1 MTVKHALCKSMPSP
15 VNKQLYAQVK
25 REIYTKYP
33 KHSAYR
39 SGLLVQEYKRRGGT
53 YRGKQNK
60 DEGLTHWFASEW
72 KNQRGEV
79 GYKFKSDVY
88 RPTVRVNSKTPAT
101 FSELTPS
108 ELKRARREK
117 ATTGRVKQFTNSQ

>member
-1 MTVKHALCKSMPSP
+1 MPSP
-15 VNKQLYAQVK
+15 ANKQLYARVK
-25 REIYTKYP
+25 RGIYTKYP

-53 YRGKQNK
+53 YKGKQHK
-60 DEGLTHWFASEW
+60 DEGLTHGFASEW
-72 KNQRGEV
+72 NNQRGEV

-101 FSELTPS
+101 FNELTPS

-117 ATTGRVKQFTNSQ
+117 ATTGRVKQFANAQ